1 MSASGKAAQKRL
13 RDAKKAVER
22 AELARREAFR
32 KALVALFNEYRLCIV
47 ADGDLSAHL
56 KIDELPEGARP
67 YPIEELP
74 K

>member
-1 MSASGKAAQKRL
+1 VSTAGKAAQKRL

-32 KALVALFNEYRLCIV
+32 KALVALFNEYRLCLE

-56 KIDELPEGARP
+56 TIKELPNSHP
-67 YPIEELP
+67 YPIEDLP

>member
-1 MSASGKAAQKRL
+1 MSTAGKAAQKRL
-13 RDAKKAVER
+13 RDARKAVER

-32 KALVALFNEYRLCIV
+32 KALVALFNEYRLYLI

-56 KIDELPEGARP
+56 KIEELRDGND
-67 YPIEELP
+67 YPTEELP

>member
-13 RDAKKAVER
+13 RDAKKAVQR

-32 KALVALFNEYRLCIV
+32 KALVALFNEYRLCLI
-47 ADGDLSAHL
+47 AEGT
-56 KIDELPEGARP
+56 EGAQLRLEELRDGHD
-67 YPIEELP
+67 YPITELP

>member
-13 RDAKKAVER
+13 RDAKRAVER
-22 AELARREAFR
+22 AETARRDAFR
-32 KALVALFNEYRLCIV
+32 KALATLFNQFRMCLV

-56 KIDELPEGARP
+56 RIEELRDGHD